1 MKLSGGRTL
10 LAERTAKEAPR
21 GTSVLVDLR
30 KAARRPALCREQSE
44 EKSYLIFNYANGIIT
59 VLVL

>member
-1 MKLSGGRTL
+1 M
-10 LAERTAKEAPR
+10 AERTAKEAPR

-30 KAARRPALCREQSE
+30 KAARRPALYREQSE
-44 EKSYLIFNYANGIIT
+44 EKSYLFFNYANRIIT